1 VCIDRKLN
9 NDMKIRPVLLIILTL
24 IIGFII
30 GILVSAQ
37 IRYQRLKPVRIF
49 FSGER
54 FREGFYNII
63 QPDEKQKQTIDFIL
77 SEYARANS
85 LIMNDF
91 RRKSDSLMKRFWKE
105 IEPNLN
111 SEQLERLREFDRRRM
126 EMIRQ
131 ERRNRDDSSG
141 FRPGRMMPP
150 GPPPPGRF
158 DEQRYRR
165 PHRERDSV
173 NHSRI

>member
-1 VCIDRKLN
+1 MKL
-9 NDMKIRPVLLIILTL
+9 RPVLLIILTL

-77 SEYARANS
+77 SKYAKANS
-85 LIMNDF
+85 SIMNDF
-91 RRKSDSLMKRFWKE
+91 RRKSDSLMKEFWKE
-105 IEPNLN
+105 IEPNLK
-111 SEQLERLREFDRRRM
+111 SEQLEKLKEIDRRRM

-131 ERRNRDDSSG
+131 GRRSRDDSSG
-141 FRPGRMMPP
+141 FRPRRMPP

-158 DEQRYRR
+158 DETLHHR
-165 PHRERDSV
+165 PHREMDTVS
-173 NHSRI
+173 HSIL